1 MRQMSALHHADAAD
15 LRVPLAENLAS
26 GVERPGDFVLLS
38 EDLSVAWSAHDQLMV
53 PSLRGL

>member
-1 MRQMSALHHADAAD
+1 LDRVVGAPGTVVFRQVAHHADDHA
-15 LRVPLAENLAS
+15 
-26 GVERPGDFVLLS
+26 PGRSTPDFVLLS